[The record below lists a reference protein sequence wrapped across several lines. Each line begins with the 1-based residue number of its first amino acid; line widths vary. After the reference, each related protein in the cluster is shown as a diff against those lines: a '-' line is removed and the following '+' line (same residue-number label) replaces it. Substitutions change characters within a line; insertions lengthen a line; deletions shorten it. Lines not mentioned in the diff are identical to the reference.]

1 MGEINRPLN
10 TRSGGDA
17 SIAFPDVCKTPA
29 PPAPFAPVPYPNT
42 QFEKN
47 LKKASKVDALAL
59 TGDRKAIALQKKAVS
74 NLVMSQ
80 GDEAGTL
87 KGVQSA
93 SQAVRMGYT
102 LHKGGVGMP
111 RAGQGMAIKMGLS
124 VYANGRKLDR

>member
-10 TRSGGDA
+10 TMLGGHA
-17 SIAFPDVCKTPA
+17 SITFPDVCKTPA
-29 PPAPFAPVPYPNT
+29 PPAPFAPVPYPNI
-42 QFEKN
+42 QFERN

-80 GDEAGTL
+80 GDEAGTM
-87 KGVQSA
+87 KGVKSA

-102 LHKGGVGMP
+102 LHKGGVGKP
-111 RAGQGMAIKMGLS
+111 RAGKDMAIDMGLS
-124 VYANGRKLDR
+124 VFANGRTLNH

>member
-10 TRSGGDA
+10 TRSVGDA
-17 SIAFPDVCKTPA
+17 SITFPDVCKTPA
-29 PPAPFAPVPYPNT
+29 PPAPFVPVPYPNF
-42 QFEKN
+42 QLEKN
-47 LKKASKVDALAL
+47 LKKANKVDALAL

-87 KGVQSA
+87 KGVKSA

-102 LHKGGVGMP
+102 LNKGGVGKP
-111 RAGQGMAIKMGLS
+111 QAGKGMAIKMGLS